1 LYPSRLLRV
10 AVSYRKQLLT
20 AIPRLERINER
31 LNLLFED
38 REVSLYGFPDLVEVY
53 PEIGVY

>member
-1 LYPSRLLRV
+1 
-10 AVSYRKQLLT
+10 VSYRKQLLT